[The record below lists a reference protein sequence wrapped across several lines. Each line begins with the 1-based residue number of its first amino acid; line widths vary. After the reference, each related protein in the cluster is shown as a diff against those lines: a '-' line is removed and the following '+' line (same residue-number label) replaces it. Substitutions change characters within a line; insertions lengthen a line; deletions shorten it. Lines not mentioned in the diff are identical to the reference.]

1 LDHKQRPLPTAIDF
15 TTYLLRDA
23 LREDYRLIGGGQSLS
38 KKDAE
43 LRIKGGGFQSITGAT
58 PK

>member
-1 LDHKQRPLPTAIDF
+1 MEALSIEDKKIMM
-15 TTYLLRDA
+15 LRDA